1 MFSVV
6 DGVLLR
12 QLPYET
18 PGELVSVWA
27 THPDWR
33 DHPFLGE
40 FWDKGPVSWPEY
52 EIWRESTTLFQSVA
66 VHGEFTMTLT
76 GLGDPNQISVG
87 LASAGLFQTLGVRPL
102 MGRGFLPGEDGPTA
116 ERLAVL
122 SHSLWRTRF
131 AADPSAIGR
140 TLTLDGH
147 TYSIAGV
154 LPSSFR
160 LRTLVLGRA
169 DEKGDRAVWIPV
181 GQPEMFGGLEN
192 VRVEAIGR
200 LAPCVSIEQA
210 QSETESLFAG
220 DEDPPSLGARLVARK
235 HDETDTFRTP
245 LFLLLGAAGVLLLA
259 ACSNVAMLAVGEAA
273 GRRHEIATRASLGA
287 GTSRIVRQ
295 ALTESVLLGLLG
307 SALGAMIALIGTSAL
322 VALGPPIP
330 RIDDVNLSLR
340 VLLFASIAG
349 MLTGVLF
356 GIAPAALFAR
366 QAGAVGLRES
376 GSRTIAAGR
385 KIQRYVV
392 TLEIALTAVL
402 LVAGGLLARSLANLF
417 AVETGLR
424 AANLATFHVPLPE
437 TRYPSGTDAT
447 EFFLSVQ
454 QRLEAVPG
462 VQRASG
468 TAALPFGAAFEVE
481 TPVLWFRIVGR
492 ETAEDEPNPQAW
504 RGTALPHYHETL
516 GVPVLAG
523 RGLTEADDAYDPKV
537 MVINEAMARRY
548 WHDESPVG
556 ATVELGNEEW
566 TIVGIVGNVRHAGLD
581 VEVEPMAFLPQSQHQ
596 TFELSFVARTSVEP
610 SLLLPLLRQAVWS
623 VDPNVPVTRMKT
635 MASLV
640 AESGSQERYRT
651 LLMILFAVTAVVLA
665 AGGVFGVAAQG
676 VARQTRELGIRLA
689 LGARENSL
697 LGMVLRG
704 SMLMAVAGTTA
715 GLLLAMWTSRFLS
728 SFLFAIEASD
738 PLTYGLAAMLLIA
751 VCVVASLLP
760 AKRASRVDPV
770 EVLRAE

>member
-1 MFSVV
+1 
-6 DGVLLR
+6 
-12 QLPYET
+12 
-18 PGELVSVWA
+18 
-27 THPDWR
+27 
-33 DHPFLGE
+33 
-40 FWDKGPVSWPEY
+40 
-52 EIWRESTTLFQSVA
+52 
-66 VHGEFTMTLT
+66 
-76 GLGDPNQISVG
+76 
-87 LASAGLFQTLGVRPL
+87 
-102 MGRGFLPGEDGPTA
+102 
-116 ERLAVL
+116 
-122 SHSLWRTRF
+122 
-131 AADPSAIGR
+131 
-140 TLTLDGH
+140 
-147 TYSIAGV
+147 
-154 LPSSFR
+154 
-160 LRTLVLGRA
+160 
-169 DEKGDRAVWIPV
+169 
-181 GQPEMFGGLEN
+181 
-192 VRVEAIGR
+192 
-200 LAPCVSIEQA
+200 
-210 QSETESLFAG
+210 
-220 DEDPPSLGARLVARK
+220 
-235 HDETDTFRTP
+235 
-245 LFLLLGAAGVLLLA
+245 
-259 ACSNVAMLAVGEAA
+259 
-273 GRRHEIATRASLGA
+273 
-287 GTSRIVRQ
+287 
-295 ALTESVLLGLLG
+295 
-307 SALGAMIALIGTSAL
+307 
-322 VALGPPIP
+322 
-330 RIDDVNLSLR
+330 
-340 VLLFASIAG
+340 
-349 MLTGVLF
+349 
-356 GIAPAALFAR
+356 
-366 QAGAVGLRES
+366 
-376 GSRTIAAGR
+376 
-385 KIQRYVV
+385 
-392 TLEIALTAVL
+392 
-402 LVAGGLLARSLANLF
+402 
-417 AVETGLR
+417 
-424 AANLATFHVPLPE
+424 
-437 TRYPSGTDAT
+437 
-447 EFFLSVQ
+447 
-454 QRLEAVPG
+454 
-462 VQRASG
+462 
-468 TAALPFGAAFEVE
+468 
-481 TPVLWFRIVGR
+481 
-492 ETAEDEPNPQAW
+492 
-504 RGTALPHYHETL
+504 
-516 GVPVLAG
+516 VLAG